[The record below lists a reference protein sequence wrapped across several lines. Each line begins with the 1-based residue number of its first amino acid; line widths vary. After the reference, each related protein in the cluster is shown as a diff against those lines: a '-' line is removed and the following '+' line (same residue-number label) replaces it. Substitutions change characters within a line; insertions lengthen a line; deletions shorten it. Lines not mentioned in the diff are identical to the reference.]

1 MAETNETRRIDA
13 AYRGHGLASWV
24 LGAVVTV
31 KIAQGLLLLF
41 ANDYVVRTA
50 DGIPL
55 DAYSPAGA
63 QTVRSVCALLGLD
76 RLLFGAL
83 AIAVLVRYRGMI
95 PAMFLLL
102 LLNDV
107 GRLLILQVFPIIR
120 VGSPLGPTMNLVL
133 LGLII
138 VGLALSLSRQGAV
151 RAESVQRI
159 S

>member
-1 MAETNETRRIDA
+1 
-13 AYRGHGLASWV
+13 
-24 LGAVVTV
+24 V

-83 AIAVLVRYRGMI
+83 AIAVLARYRGKI
-95 PAMFLLL
+95 PAMFVLL

-107 GRLLILQVFPIIR
+107 GRLVILRCFR
-120 VGSPLGPTMNLVL
+120 LSE
-133 LGLII
+133 
-138 VGLALSLSRQGAV
+138 LARQQG
-151 RAESVQRI
+151 RR
-159 S
+159 